1 MKRNSLRLMYAE
13 FTEIFNF
20 RQDDAKGRSI
30 TLASVV
36 LSALYNVF
44 ITGLF
49 YTGFLSMYGMSI
61 TDAGIVTFIPF
72 IGNLFSVFS
81 SKLLARFKRR
91 KPVLIVAKVYFYA
104 MYILATNVMPN
115 FVADPQARLIW
126 FAGIIFL
133 AYAVYAPFSTGFT
146 VWFYSF
152 YPKHNERRTKFL
164 LYQQALS
171 TVMSSVVLIFSS
183 ILTDA
188 VAGSPFQE
196 ELILG
201 LRYFAFA
208 LVVAEIAI
216 QACAKEP
223 SYDREQPLQ
232 IRKVFTLPF
241 RYRKFLYCM
250 LLMFAWNYI
259 ANLPNGVWNYH
270 LLNHMQFSY
279 TLINAMSVMYT
290 VLFLLLSNGM
300 AQAAAPLFLGENLR
314 HGAALLGAYGG
325 ALLYHDAGENLFV
338 HSALRCAEHSQ
349 RGPESVL
356 CQCPLPEPAR
366 GELHHPYCVQH
377 HWVQSVCIPGPVDQ
391 HMGKLRHRGP
401 YHAPDGDGDLFRAV
415 HVPDAGGDHAG
426 DGGCA
431 REQMARVYPAGGY

>member
-290 VLFLLLSNGM
+290 VLFLLLSNAWRKLLRRYSWVKTFGM
-300 AQAAAPLFLGENLR
+300 ALLCWVPTEVLFFTMTPERTFLYIPLCVVQNILNVGLNLSYANVLYLNLPEENSTTHIAFNTIGCNLFAFLG
-314 HGAALLGAYGG
+314 LLTSTW
-325 ALLYHDAGENLFV
+325 V
-338 HSALRCAEHSQ
+338 S
-349 RGPESVL
+349 SVT
-356 CQCPLPEPAR
+356 
-366 GELHHPYCVQH
+366 
-377 HWVQSVCIPGPVDQ
+377 
-391 HMGKLRHRGP
+391 
-401 YHAPDGDGDLFRAV
+401 GDLTMPLMGMEIYSVQFMCLMRAV
-415 HVPDAGGDHAG
+415 TMLVMGVVLVS
-426 DGGCA
+426 
-431 REQMARVYPAGGY
+431 RWRSVYPPGGY